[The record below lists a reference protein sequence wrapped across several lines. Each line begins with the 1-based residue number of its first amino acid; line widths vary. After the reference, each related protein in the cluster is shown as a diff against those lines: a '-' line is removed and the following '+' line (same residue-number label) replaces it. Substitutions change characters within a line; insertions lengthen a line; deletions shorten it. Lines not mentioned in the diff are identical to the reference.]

1 MDTNHHRVLR
11 ANHQLLINSI
21 ELSNTDVLDI
31 LQEDEIISSGECE
44 EILSNKTKREQNAK
58 LLYILKRRSCKDG
71 DPYPSLLRA
80 LSNDYGFICKVL
92 QKEDESIQ
100 RSCVVQDVS
109 DNFTCFHCKLLK
121 NLRPK
126 DITHQLFEDEVL
138 SDDDLDTI
146 NSDTTCRKQGV
157 KKLFEVLGKSRLPQS
172 EVVTCFVASLR
183 NKYNYIVTQH
193 TVNENTLYSCHCEHY
208 VRPSLETSC
217 TDRCANKIS
226 KLKYHSEDDISAK
239 TGLIANQ
246 KNFETDDEDDTH
258 CRGIRV
264 RSSTSKIRK
273 EKTVSSNEIQNLALV
288 KDVPKSL
295 PNNKKMFR
303 LCSKLWDKLFTLRE
317 KGDWDLFHSVTKA
330 ARQKYIDNTDIQ
342 VLLYRSDM
350 CISTFYNDNRRDA
363 MESFD
368 QATNLI
374 SSTSMPVWHLARLL
388 PLKVELF
395 TRSKQFDK
403 ASSLL
408 KEAHQSMSNLVPC
421 LSTGAVYFFEAN
433 YLGAILRCTQ
443 NGTRSLSIRERAKY
457 CFLTAIKHYEQ
468 EKIFKIKSFLNQVYL
483 FLALFV
489 LGVDVRQIEYMSV
502 YNVSNEDISLAEFY
516 LNLFENSCWD
526 ESTNWSRM
534 LFYIARSEQ
543 HKQRQNLQRSLDYLH
558 DALTCAVKG
567 DYLKQKEFLQ
577 CNITLAEKS
586 IDEKQRLQAI
596 TQREQTVNE
605 ILANLEESSS
615 DSC

>member
-1 MDTNHHRVLR
+1 METNHHRVLR
-11 ANHQLLINSI
+11 AKHQLLINSI
-21 ELSNTDVLDI
+21 ELSNSDVLDI

-58 LLYILKRRSCKDG
+58 LLYILKRRSYKDG

-80 LSNDYGFICKVL
+80 LSNDYGFICEVL
-92 QKEDESIQ
+92 EKEDETIQ
-100 RSCVVQDVS
+100 QRCVVKEVS
-109 DNFTCFHCKLLK
+109 DNFTCFHCKLVK
-121 NLRPK
+121 NLRAK

-138 SDDDLDTI
+138 SDDDLDLI
-146 NSDTTCRKQGV
+146 NSDTTCREQG
-157 KKLFEVLGKSRLPQS
+157 
-172 EVVTCFVASLR
+172 
-183 NKYNYIVTQH
+183 
-193 TVNENTLYSCHCEHY
+193 
-208 VRPSLETSC
+208 
-217 TDRCANKIS
+217 
-226 KLKYHSEDDISAK
+226 
-239 TGLIANQ
+239 GLIV
-246 KNFETDDEDDTH
+246 KHKDFEIDHEDESQSRD
-258 CRGIRV
+258 IRV
-264 RSSTSKIRK
+264 RSSTAKHLKAKPI
-273 EKTVSSNEIQNLALV
+273 SSNGFQSVELSKNV
-288 KDVPKSL
+288 SKSL
-295 PNNKKMFR
+295 PNNKKIMR
-303 LCSKLWDKLFTLRE
+303 LCSKLWDELFTLRE

-363 MESFD
+363 VESFD
-368 QATNLI
+368 QATHLI
-374 SSTSMPVWHLARLL
+374 SSTSMPGWHLARLL

-395 TRSKQFDK
+395 TRSKQFDE

-408 KEAHQSMSNLVPC
+408 KEAHQAMSTLDNC

-443 NGTRSLSIRERAKY
+443 NGTRSFSIRERAKT

-489 LGVDVRQIEYMSV
+489 LGVDVKQIEYMYV
-502 YNVSNEDISLAEFY
+502 NTVSNEDISLAEFY

-558 DALTCAVKG
+558 DALKCAVKG
-567 DYLKQKEFLQ
+567 NYLKQREFIQ

-586 IDEKQRLQAI
+586 IVEKQRLHAI

>member
-1 MDTNHHRVLR
+1 METNHHRLLR

-21 ELSNTDVLDI
+21 ELSNSDVLDI

-58 LLYILKRRSCKDG
+58 LLYILKRRSFKDG

-80 LSNDYGFICKVL
+80 LSNDYGFICEVL
-92 QKEDESIQ
+92 KKEDESIQ
-100 RSCVVQDVS
+100 KRCVVQDVS
-109 DNFTCFHCKLLK
+109 VSFTCFHCKLVK
-121 NLRPK
+121 NLRAK

-138 SDDDLDTI
+138 SDDDLDLI
-146 NSDTTCRKQGV
+146 NSDTTCREQGV
-157 KKLFEVLGKSRLPQS
+157 KKLFEALGKSRIPQS
-172 EVVTCFVASLR
+172 QVVTCLVSSLR
-183 NKYNYIVTQH
+183 NKYNHIVRQH
-193 TVNENTLYSCHCEHY
+193 TINEHTLYFCHCEHY
-208 VRPSLETSC
+208 IKPSLESSC
-217 TDRCANKIS
+217 TGCCANQIS
-226 KLKYHSEDDISAK
+226 KLKYHTQNDISAN
-239 TGLIANQ
+239 TGLTDKQ
-246 KNFETDDEDDTH
+246 KIFELDDDDSH
-258 CRGIRV
+258 SREIRV
-264 RSSTSKIRK
+264 RLSTAKHLKAKPI
-273 EKTVSSNEIQNLALV
+273 SSNEIQSLALLKSV
-288 KDVPKSL
+288 SKSL
-295 PNNKKMFR
+295 PNNKKIMR
-303 LCSKLWDKLFTLRE
+303 LCSKLWDQLFTLRE

-330 ARQKYIDNTDIQ
+330 ARQKYIENTDIQ

-363 MESFD
+363 VESFD
-368 QATNLI
+368 QATHLI
-374 SSTSMPVWHLARLL
+374 SSTSMPDWHLARLL

-395 TRSKQFDK
+395 TRSKQFDE

-408 KEAHQSMSNLVPC
+408 KEAHQAMSTLGNC

-443 NGTRSLSIRERAKY
+443 NGTRSFSIRERAKT

-468 EKIFKIKSFLNQVYL
+468 EKVFKIKSFLNQVYL

-489 LGVDVRQIEYMSV
+489 LGVDVKQIEYMYV
-502 YNVSNEDISLAEFY
+502 NNVSSEDISLAEFY

-558 DALTCAVKG
+558 DALKCAVKG
-567 DYLKQKEFLQ
+567 DYIKQKEFIQ

-586 IDEKQRLQAI
+586 ILEKQRLRAI

>member
-1 MDTNHHRVLR
+1 METNHHRVLR
-11 ANHQLLINSI
+11 AKHQLLINSI
-21 ELSNTDVLDI
+21 ELSNSDVLDI

-58 LLYILKRRSCKDG
+58 LLYILKRRSYKDG

-80 LSNDYGFICKVL
+80 LSNDYGFICEVL
-92 QKEDESIQ
+92 EKEDETIQ
-100 RSCVVQDVS
+100 QRCVVKEVS
-109 DNFTCFHCKLLK
+109 DNFTCFHCKLVK
-121 NLRPK
+121 NLRAK

-138 SDDDLDTI
+138 SDDDLDLI
-146 NSDTTCRKQGV
+146 NSDTTCREQGV
-157 KKLFEVLGKSRLPQS
+157 KKLFEALGKSRIPQS
-172 EVVTCFVASLR
+172 QVVTCLVSSLR

-208 VRPSLETSC
+208 NKPSLKTSC
-217 TDRCANKIS
+217 TSCCSNQIS
-226 KLKYHSEDDISAK
+226 KLKYHSQTDIYAN
-239 TGLIANQ
+239 TGLIV
-246 KNFETDDEDDTH
+246 KHKDFEIDHEDESQSRD
-258 CRGIRV
+258 IRV
-264 RSSTSKIRK
+264 RSSTAKHLKAKQI
-273 EKTVSSNEIQNLALV
+273 SSNGFQSVELSKNV
-288 KDVPKSL
+288 SKSL
-295 PNNKKMFR
+295 PNNKKIMR
-303 LCSKLWDKLFTLRE
+303 LCSKLWDELFTLRE

-363 MESFD
+363 VESFD
-368 QATNLI
+368 HATHLI
-374 SSTSMPVWHLARLL
+374 SSTSMPGWHLARLL

-395 TRSKQFDK
+395 TRSKQFDE

-408 KEAHQSMSNLVPC
+408 KEAHQAMSTLDNC

-443 NGTRSLSIRERAKY
+443 NGTRSFSIRERAKT

-489 LGVDVRQIEYMSV
+489 LGVDVKQIEYMYV
-502 YNVSNEDISLAEFY
+502 NTVSNEDISLAEFY

-558 DALTCAVKG
+558 DALKCAVKG
-567 DYLKQKEFLQ
+567 NYLKQREFIQ

-586 IDEKQRLQAI
+586 IVEKQRLHAI